1 MPLKTVL
8 AYLRQGRLP
17 GIKIGKH
24 WRVPRADLEA
34 WFAEGRQG
42 RPSVQRAES
51 SPFDAINAN
60 IAHLPWNL
68 ALWPL
73 VERYTELVRQPIPA
87 R

>member
-1 MPLKTVL
+1 MAEPPNDVYTPKELAMRLKMPLKTVL

-42 RPSVQRAES
+42 RPSVQGSES
-51 SPFDAINAN
+51 SPLDAINAN
-60 IAHLPWNL
+60 IAHLP
-68 ALWPL
+68 
-73 VERYTELVRQPIPA
+73 
-87 R
+87 